1 MIQHLSKYKEYI
13 KKCGVGD
20 NDVVADSRKSYIS
33 YLNGVSKHLNIT
45 ISPSI
50 LSNENDVFEL
60 SNRLAEA
67 KQVSPKTIINYGAAM
82 KMYVNMVSSLD
93 LKNN

>member
-33 YLNGVSKHLNIT
+33 YLNGVSKHLNI
-45 ISPSI
+45 
-50 LSNENDVFEL
+50 
-60 SNRLAEA
+60 
-67 KQVSPKTIINYGAAM
+67 
-82 KMYVNMVSSLD
+82 
-93 LKNN
+93 